1 MRDGMVAIQI
11 NPNSEFGLVLVLVLD
26 ESRFLQRK
34 EPDCPQIFC
43 PVILIVNLAQ
53 QFEDD
58 DEHEDEFSIS
68 EFRIN
73 HCVGSLCRSQISK
86 DL

>member
-11 NPNSEFGLVLVLVLD
+11 NPNSEFGLVVVLD
-26 ESRFLQRK
+26 KSRFLQRK

-53 QFEDD
+53 QFEQEDD
-58 DEHEDEFSIS
+58 DEFSIS

>member
-11 NPNSEFGLVLVLVLD
+11 NPNSEFGVVLVVVLD

-53 QFEDD
+53 QFEQEDD
-58 DEHEDEFSIS
+58 DEFSIS

>member
-11 NPNSEFGLVLVLVLD
+11 NPNSEFGLVVVLD
-26 ESRFLQRK
+26 KSRFLQRK

-53 QFEDD
+53 QFEDED
-58 DEHEDEFSIS
+58 DDEFSIS

-73 HCVGSLCRSQISK
+73 HCVGSLCRSKISK

>member
-11 NPNSEFGLVLVLVLD
+11 NPNSEFGLVVVLD

-53 QFEDD
+53 QFED
-58 DEHEDEFSIS
+58 EDFSIS

>member
-1 MRDGMVAIQI
+1 MVAIQI
-11 NPNSEFGLVLVLVLD
+11 NPNSEFGVVLVVVLD

-43 PVILIVNLAQ
+43 PVILIVNPAQ

-58 DEHEDEFSIS
+58 DEDEFSIS

>member
-11 NPNSEFGLVLVLVLD
+11 NPNSEFGLVVVLD
-26 ESRFLQRK
+26 KSRFLQRK

-53 QFEDD
+53 QFEDED
-58 DEHEDEFSIS
+58 DDEFSIS